1 MQEYLAAIPIGVFL
15 SFMIGPVFFVL
26 LETAATK
33 GIKEALLFDF
43 GVILGDTAFIL
54 IAYFSSYKLLMQVKD
69 NPKLY
74 FFGGAIMFLYGVF
87 SLYQTR
93 KEGIKNIA
101 NVVLEPTKAQNY
113 KLILKGFLL
122 NFMNIG
128 VLGFWLGIL
137 INIGAKLN
145 MNGAKI
151 ALFFF
156 VTISSYFITDIGKVT
171 LAKQLKKKLTP
182 LRIFKIKKIVAWII
196 IIFGLFLTLKTYLP
210 LDKINIHF

>member
-1 MQEYLAAIPIGVFL
+1 MQEYVAAIPIGVFL

-33 GIKEALLFDF
+33 SIKEALLFDI
-43 GVILGDTAFIL
+43 GVLLGDTAFIL
-54 IAYFSSYKLLMQVKD
+54 IAYFSSYKLLMQLKD

-74 FFGGAIMFLYGVF
+74 FFGGAIMFVYGVF
-87 SLYQTR
+87 SLVQTK
-93 KEGIKNIA
+93 KEGIKSINNIT
-101 NVVLEPTKAQNY
+101 LEPKSQNY
-113 KLILKGFLL
+113 KLVLKGFLL

-137 INIGAKLN
+137 INIGPKLN
-145 MNGAKI
+145 MDGAKI

-156 VTISSYFITDIGKVT
+156 ITISSYFITDIGKVT

-196 IIFGLFLTLKTYLP
+196 IIFGLFLIIKIYLP
-210 LDKINIHF
+210 LDKIKIHF